1 MAFKVDESSDA
12 TKDEELD
19 WVKITGIEEK
29 YYFHDSVVEISE
41 TDETGEITEFHSR
54 ILMLTNYALYIL
66 NKSFPRPLDLQKAN
80 SKRYLQRKVDLAQIG
95 TMQMSPKGITPK
107 ALAQKGQ
114 HISHE
119 FVVDVDIGPGV
130 PFGDAVRF
138 DQLRFQCRSIAQ
150 RDEIM
155 GKILKM
161 RRRLANEKAY
171 ASRKTNFKLPL
182 HDFDADDEATDKV
195 EDENDDEAED
205 IDVNEQHNFKGD
217 VREIQQLLRVQAM
230 RTHNAL
236 NEKFHLL
243 NQDKQKPL
251 SINRRPQDDI
261 SDDEKT
267 EKD

>member
-1 MAFKVDESSDA
+1 MAFNVDESSDA
-12 TKDEELD
+12 TKEEELD
-19 WVKITGIEEK
+19 CAEITGVEEK
-29 YYFHDSVVEISE
+29 YHFHDSVVEISE

-54 ILMLTNYALYIL
+54 IIMLTNYAMYIL
-66 NKSFPRPLDLQKAN
+66 KKSCPLDLQKAN
-80 SKRYLQRKVDLAQIG
+80 SKRYLQRKVDLKHIG
-95 TMQMSPKGITPK
+95 TMQCSPKGITPK

-119 FVVDVDIGPGV
+119 FVVSVGPGV
-130 PFGDAVRF
+130 RFGDAVRF
-138 DQLRFQCRSIAQ
+138 DQLRFQCRSTAQ

-155 GKILKM
+155 DKIWKM
-161 RRRLANEKAY
+161 RRRHEKAY
-171 ASRKTNFKLPL
+171 ASRKTNFKQPL
-182 HDFDADDEATDKV
+182 DFDADDEAADNAKD
-195 EDENDDEAED
+195 EDNDEAED

-217 VREIQQLLRVQAM
+217 IREIKQLLRVQAM

-243 NQDKQKPL
+243 NQEKQKPL